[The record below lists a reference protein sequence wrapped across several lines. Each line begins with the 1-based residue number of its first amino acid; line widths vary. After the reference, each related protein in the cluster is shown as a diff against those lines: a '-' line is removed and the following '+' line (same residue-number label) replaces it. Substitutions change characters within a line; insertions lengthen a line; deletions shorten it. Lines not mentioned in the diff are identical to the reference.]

1 MSRKVF
7 ESGILTSL
15 SSLGKF
21 LNIKRL
27 SHSFETQINHSFV
40 LLQNYRSSLFL
51 FVTLERNIVI
61 AKRRLHIPITLIS
74 AIISAADSDLIILSC
89 HLVTY
94 SPQKYIE
101 AIKKHCIHMFD
112 LKGHLSV
119 PFKCFTV

>member
-1 MSRKVF
+1 MSRKRLW
-7 ESGILTSL
+7 SGILTSL

-40 LLQNYRSSLFL
+40 LLQNYRSSLIL
-51 FVTLERNIVI
+51 FVTLEINIVI
-61 AKRRLHIPITLIS
+61 AERRLHIPITLIS
-74 AIISAADSDLIILSC
+74 AIISADSDLIILSC